1 MVPIPEAVSL
11 DDLNE
16 KILRQCVAYGDHKI
30 AGRDRKVSELY
41 EDEKGRITAEP
52 SRRSIQQ
59 CAYVRRSRRQ
69 VRHSHR
75 RQESIFGAQ
84 PLCGFRVKVLLHVD
98 RVEIFTGSQ
107 KLATHERTFGNNKW
121 CLNPDHYLELIQQR
135 PWLSTAPG
143 PFGSGG
149 RVGRSPCTFFLSV
162 FAALKAKPKGSRT
175 SSLFSCST
183 GIIRPARSKP
193 RWRNIAKNNI
203 STSEGV
209 RYILIRAGD
218 TDTTAAPLAAWFLR
232 LQSRGN
238 EIRIERDR
246 IKKVERRTGNVFAVI
261 KELLQQH
268 RPAAMEGLPPFTA
281 GAVGYCAY
289 DIVRRLENIGEHAS
303 DDLDVPDCVLMF
315 FDRVLAFDHL
325 RHQIHIVAS
334 ADVTEA
340 ATREALR
347 VAYERAVKDIVRIE
361 KELAA
366 GWKPAHWR
374 KAATKSKLA
383 VRARTSRAKFL
394 ESVRRAKEYIAAGD
408 IFQVVLSQRWDF
420 EPGVAPLDLYRALR
434 TVNPSPYMYFLRF
447 AAGPKNSAGMHVLG
461 SSPEMLVRAGGRKL
475 EYRPIAGTHPRG
487 RDEAE
492 DAALEKKMLA
502 DEKERAEHVMLVDL
516 GRNDLGRVSEYG
528 SVKVRALMYVE
539 RYSHVMR
546 FRTFVGSLCRKPL
559 SKFQFRTGPTKF
571 PTKVGDKVFRPR
583 ANRGRSRPR
592 PSPRSM
598 VVGTSAA
605 ATAASAAIDT
615 AGGAVADA
623 AGFTAAGGSGGKDG
637 QLLREPDGPAMRALR
652 PPPVARP
659 DQEFAVAVAL
669 VAMKLVNRHA

>member
-1 MVPIPEAVSL
+1 MPTDGKYGRKDQLPYNEVLGRTMIRPDYKEFARLSRGATLVPVAKSISADLLTPVSAFLAVAEGEPDAFLLESVEGG
-11 DDLNE
+11 E
-16 KILRQCVAYGDHKI
+16 KI
-30 AGRDRKVSELY
+30 GRY
-41 EDEKGRITAEP
+41 
-52 SRRSIQQ
+52 
-59 CAYVRRSRRQ
+59 
-69 VRHSHR
+69 
-75 RQESIFGAQ
+75 
-84 PLCGFRVKVLLHVD
+84 
-98 RVEIFTGSQ
+98 
-107 KLATHERTFGNNKW
+107 TF
-121 CLNPDHYLELIQQR
+121 L
-135 PWLSTAPG
+135 
-143 PFGSGG
+143 
-149 RVGRSPCTFFLSV
+149 
-162 FAALKAKPKGSRT
+162 
-175 SSLFSCST
+175 
-183 GIIRPARSKP
+183 
-193 RWRNIAKNNI
+193 
-203 STSEGV
+203 GV
-209 RYILIRAGD
+209 R
-218 TDTTAAPLAAWFLR
+218 PFLR

-238 EIRIERDR
+238 EIMIERDR

-289 DIVRRLENIGEHAS
+289 DIVRRLENIGEHAT

-347 VAYERAVKDIVRIE
+347 VAYERAVKDIARIE
-361 KELAA
+361 KKLAS

-374 KAATKSKLA
+374 KTATKSKLA
-383 VRARTSRAKFL
+383 TRAGTPKPRTSKPRFL

-447 AAGPKNSAGMHVLG
+447 GGGRKDGGRKDSVAMHVLG
-461 SSPEMLVRAGGRKL
+461 SSPEMLVRASGRRL

-539 RYSHVMR
+539 RYSHVMHLVSALEGR
-546 FRTFVGSLCRKPL
+546 LRPDLDAMDAFAACFPAGTLSGAPKVRAMQIIEELEPTRRGVYGGSVLYADFAGNLDSCIAIRTLLMKGKKAYLQAGAGIVADSDPQREFEETENKA
-559 SKFQFRTGPTKF
+559 
-571 PTKVGDKVFRPR
+571 R
-583 ANRGRSRPR
+583 AVLRAVEMARGR
-592 PSPRSM
+592 
-598 VVGTSAA
+598 
-605 ATAASAAIDT
+605 
-615 AGGAVADA
+615 
-623 AGFTAAGGSGGKDG
+623 
-637 QLLREPDGPAMRALR
+637 E
-652 PPPVARP
+652 
-659 DQEFAVAVAL
+659 
-669 VAMKLVNRHA
+669 